1 MSTEFQC
8 AAEGCEANGAPRPHQ
23 KPAWLCRAHWIERLD
38 AVVPTSANTYMFRHD
53 GEWATDL
60 EECVIEAI
68 HEGMTADDLI
78 IHPTAKRKADVPD
91 AEAIAYWINEEI
103 AHEFDE
109 MPYDTIGE
117 DHPLLVELAALL
129 EASAPDIWIE
139 SYGHRLDLTEMFARC
154 RARIEARS

>member
-1 MSTEFQC
+1 MTTEFQC
-8 AAEGCEANGAPRPHQ
+8 AADGCEANGAPRPHQ

-78 IHPTAKRKADVPD
+78 IHPTAKRKAHVPS
-91 AEAIAYWINEEI
+91 AEEIAYWINEEI

-109 MPYDTIGE
+109 MPDDTIGE
-117 DHPLLVELAALL
+117 DHPLLVELAAQL
-129 EASAPDIWIE
+129 ERSAPDIWIE
-139 SYGHRLDLTEMFARC
+139 SYGHRLDLTEMFATC